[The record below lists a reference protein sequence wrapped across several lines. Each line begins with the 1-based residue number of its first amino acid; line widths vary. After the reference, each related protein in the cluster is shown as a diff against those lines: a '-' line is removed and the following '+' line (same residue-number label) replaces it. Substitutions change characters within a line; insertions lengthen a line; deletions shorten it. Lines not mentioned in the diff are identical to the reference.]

1 MALTYLDVRQKSSHN
16 SFYQREGIYDQF
28 LFWRI
33 HSLEFDLNPEPQD
46 VEVSGS
52 EPTPSRDWFV
62 YEDPFKTNVNRL
74 SDAIDVL
81 KGIHFAEPAHE
92 VITVFLCLKKP
103 MVGEGHTPDVLDD
116 IVTTFG
122 ASLPDSAGRSA
133 VYAAS
138 AHEASGTWPAL
149 DDLRG
154 KFIFALTGNPF
165 LPAFRDYQDQRRAA
179 QEPFSIFLAP
189 ELDDAGGMAS
199 GAAFLAAFKAAWPK
213 ASFANIN
220 FHTWKDTPG
229 LSDVPQRLFETG
241 IVSRAYPR
249 TLQVPL
255 VEEAAVDNLNDP
267 DEWGRAKLAGF
278 HHIATNKINSF
289 VDPFSCTNAP
299 NGWPFEPRAGAA
311 GQPPALVG
319 RAVIRVDVTSGDI
332 FGDEDS
338 FAFAHAQFR
347 QDEANRR
354 VAFYIASPNSNVE
367 GWAKG
372 ALMARA
378 SLEKDADYFALVRPA
393 DDHRFQVQWRKKGQ
407 STSRYKEV
415 FLGDNA
421 EMKATGFHIKPDTLV
436 FGRLDI
442 LNNGFRAAAYV
453 ALHWAG
459 PNTQWFPLAEEVF
472 DHPLVFQGLAASSH
486 GNQAITFQFGDLGE
500 KQTFP
505 ALTLSPIGDDV
516 TFWSSGVN
524 SYPTSG

>member
-1 MALTYLDVRQKSSHN
+1 MALTYLDVQQKSSHN

-33 HSLEFDLNPEPQD
+33 HSLEFDLNPEPQH
-46 VEVSGS
+46 VEVGGT
-52 EPTPSRDWFV
+52 EPSSAGEWFV
-62 YEDPFKTNVNRL
+62 YEDPFKTNVNQL
-74 SDAIDVL
+74 SDAMDIL
-81 KGIHFAEPAHE
+81 RGIHFAESHHE
-92 VITVFLCLKKP
+92 VITVFLCLKQP
-103 MVGEGHTPDVLDD
+103 LVGEGHTPDVLDD

-122 ASLPDSAGRSA
+122 ASLPDSAGQSA

-138 AHEASGTWPAL
+138 AHEESGTWPGL

-165 LPAFRDYQDQRRAA
+165 LPAFRDYQDERRQA

-189 ELDDAGGMAS
+189 ELDNAADMPS
-199 GAAFLAAFKAAWPK
+199 GAAFLAAFRAAWPK
-213 ASFANIN
+213 AYFANIN
-220 FHTWKDTPG
+220 FHTWKETPG
-229 LSDVPQRLFETG
+229 LGDLPERLAEAS

-255 VEEAAVDNLNDP
+255 VEEAVVDNLNDP
-267 DEWGRAKLAGF
+267 GEWQRAKLAGF

-299 NGWPFEPRAGAA
+299 NGWPFESRASPG
-311 GQPPALVG
+311 GEPPAPAG
-319 RAVIRVDVTSGDI
+319 RSVIRVDVTSGDI

-338 FAFAHAQFR
+338 FAFVHAQFP
-347 QDEANRR
+347 QEEANRR
-354 VAFYIASPNSNVE
+354 IVFYIASPNSNVE

-378 SLEKDADYFALVRPA
+378 SLEKDADYLALVRPA

-421 EMKATGFHIKPDTLV
+421 QMAAAGFHIKPDTLV

-442 LNNGFRAAAYV
+442 LNNGYRAAAYV

-459 PNTQWFPLAEEVF
+459 AQTQWFPLAEEVF

-486 GNQAITFQFGDLGE
+486 GNQAVTFQFGDLGE

-505 ALTLSPIGDDV
+505 ALTLRPIGDGV
-516 TFWSSGVN
+516 SLSSFDVN
-524 SYPTSG
+524 SYASSV